1 MIVLSIPTKRVH
13 PGVKDGTLQSEAL
26 VKLKEMTAKKEV
38 KEKHKEIKEKQDQD
52 NIDPRWDKLK
62 QLLTDK

>member
-1 MIVLSIPTKRVH
+1 LILEEHKGEDEDKTQ
-13 PGVKDGTLQSEAL
+13 D
-26 VKLKEMTAKKEV
+26 KEE
-38 KEKHKEIKEKQDQD
+38 

>member
-1 MIVLSIPTKRVH
+1 MIVLSVPLRRVH
-13 PGVKDGTLQSEAL
+13 PGIKDGTLQSEVL
-26 VKLKEMTAKKEV
+26 VKLEELKVKKNKEKKEIS
-38 KEKHKEIKEKQDQD
+38 E

>member
-1 MIVLSIPTKRVH
+1 MIVLSVPLRRVH
-13 PGVKDGTLQSEAL
+13 PGIKDGSLKTEAL
-26 VKLKEMTAKKEV
+26 TKLKQLAV
-38 KEKHKEIKEKQDQD
+38 KEKKEEKKEEE

>member
-1 MIVLSIPTKRVH
+1 LTK
-13 PGVKDGTLQSEAL
+13 LNEL
-26 VKLKEMTAKKEV
+26 IV
-38 KEKHKEIKEKQDQD
+38 KEEKREKEE

>member
-1 MIVLSIPTKRVH
+1 
-13 PGVKDGTLQSEAL
+13 
-26 VKLKEMTAKKEV
+26 MTAKKEV
-38 KEKHKEIKEKQDQD
+38 KEKNKENKQQQNQE

>member
-1 MIVLSIPTKRVH
+1 MNWKNIR
-13 PGVKDGTLQSEAL
+13 
-26 VKLKEMTAKKEV
+26 KKEERKKINKD
-38 KEKHKEIKEKQDQD
+38 KE

>member
-1 MIVLSIPTKRVH
+1 VH
-13 PGVKDGTLQSEAL
+13 PGIKAGTLDTEAL
-26 VKLKEMTAKKEV
+26 KKLKELSVSETKE
-38 KEKHKEIKEKQDQD
+38 EHKEEE